1 MVEADLKKIA
11 ARIIGTAKEFCH
23 SKSVF
28 IYSFIILFWDFNLF
42 SWIIKCFKYSFSY
55 LFKFFN
61 SIIGDER
68 IWIMMS
74 NAKRWQLSYKLFGN
88 IKSQYYGYLLY
99 QLPCLYNADM
109 IRLIMCW
116 SQNFIIEQF
125 NGFKKL
131 KNNNDNNKWSFSFV
145 FFFMHIL
152 IKLNNL
158 RLGIWPGGKDLWK
171 IY

>member
-1 MVEADLKKIA
+1 MKGFE
-11 ARIIGTAKEFCH
+11 
-23 SKSVF
+23 
-28 IYSFIILFWDFNLF
+28 
-42 SWIIKCFKYSFSY
+42 SWCQM
-55 LFKFFN
+55 LR
-61 SIIGDER
+61 GDS
-68 IWIMMS
+68 WVT
-74 NAKRWQLSYKLFGN
+74 KLFGN

-145 FFFMHIL
+145 FFFMNIL

-158 RLGIWPGGKDLWK
+158 RLGIWPGGKGLWK